1 MATRTSAGT
10 RLASRSHL
18 RLRMGPTDRQQVIK
32 KRGVLLAGVGLVLA
46 LVVAYLL
53 NFLGFPTITSSGL
66 ILALLLTVILQGGLW
81 LVLHLDLDRYLPWD
95 PHYVYA
101 PMIAFS
107 FLLNLYIYLMP
118 SIRMVLL
125 MAWFSSPVF
134 MAGLVGFTGMVA
146 LSALMAT
153 GYLFT
158 NQLLVLSGEPVTFQ
172 FEAAVAMLFLLINIY
187 AGVVFERLRQERDER
202 RRLREKLAELA
213 ITDPLTGLYNRR
225 HFEEILRS
233 EMARIRRYGGTCS
246 LAMIDL
252 DFFKNYNDTLGHLAG
267 DDLLRELAALLRSHV
282 RVSDVLA
289 RYGGEEFALVMVNTP
304 KEEAARA
311 TERLRTLV
319 EAYPFRGGTIQPNG
333 RLTVSVGIASCP
345 EDGMDYE
352 ELVEKAD
359 AALYAAKRL
368 GRNQVQPAVVA

>member
-1 MATRTSAGT
+1 
-10 RLASRSHL
+10 
-18 RLRMGPTDRQQVIK
+18 MGPTDRQQAIK
-32 KRGVLLAGVGLVLA
+32 KRGVLLAGAGLLLA

-53 NFLGFPTITSSGL
+53 NFLGFPTIASSGL
-66 ILALLLTVILQGGLW
+66 IVALTVTVGLQGSLW
-81 LVLHLDLDRYLPWD
+81 LGLHLGLDRYLSWD
-95 PHYVYA
+95 PHYVYV
-101 PMIAFS
+101 PMIVFS
-107 FLLNLYIYLMP
+107 CLLNLYIYLMP

-153 GYLFT
+153 GYLLT
-158 NQLLVLSGEPVTFQ
+158 NQLLVLRGEPVTFQ

-225 HFEEILRS
+225 HFEEILGS
-233 EMARIRRYGGTCS
+233 EMARIRRYGGVCS

-267 DDLLRELAALLRSHV
+267 DDLLRELAALLRSHI

-289 RYGGEEFALVMVNTP
+289 RYGGEEFALIMVNTP
-304 KEEAARA
+304 KGEAARA
-311 TERLRTLV
+311 MERLRILV
-319 EAYPFRGGTIQPNG
+319 EAFPFRGTSVQPNG

-345 EDGMDYE
+345 EDAGDYE

-359 AALYAAKRL
+359 AALYSAKRL
-368 GRNQVQPAVVA
+368 GRNQVQPTAVA

>member
-1 MATRTSAGT
+1 
-10 RLASRSHL
+10 
-18 RLRMGPTDRQQVIK
+18 MGPSDRQQAIK
-32 KRGVLLAGVGLVLA
+32 KRGVLLAGAGLLLA
-46 LVVAYLL
+46 LAVAYLL
-53 NFLGFPTITSSGL
+53 NLLGFPTVTPAGL
-66 ILALLLTVILQGGLW
+66 MLALFVTVVLQGSLW
-81 LVLHLDLDRYLPWD
+81 LVLQVGLDRYLPWD
-95 PHYVYA
+95 PHYVYV

-153 GYLFT
+153 GYLLT
-158 NQLLVLSGEPVTFQ
+158 NQLLVLRGEPVTFQ
-172 FEAAVAMLFLLINIY
+172 FESAAAMLFLLINIY

-202 RRLREKLAELA
+202 RRLREKLAEMA

-304 KEEAARA
+304 KGEAARA
-311 TERLRTLV
+311 MDRLRTLV
-319 EAYPFRGGTIQPNG
+319 EAYPFRGGSIQPDG

-345 EDGMDYE
+345 EEGMDYE

-368 GRNQVQPAVVA
+368 GRNQVQPGVVT